1 MSTMNAPVPV
11 SLTPIGVVRSPFRE
25 KFGVPRQAGLAPAAE
40 ARVELYPPYD
50 EDATVAGLEAF
61 SHLWLIF
68 HFHHTE
74 AQGWRATVRP
84 PRLGG
89 NAKVGVYASR
99 SPFRPN
105 PLGLSAVELLGIE
118 RQGGRLSLR
127 IAGADLVDGTPV
139 FDIKPYLTY
148 ADSLP
153 DARAGYADEAP
164 MATCEVRFS
173 PEAQVA
179 LAARRRSYPQL
190 EQLIVQVLQ
199 ADPRPAYRG
208 SAAQARRYGMRLLDF
223 DLRWRVEED
232 GVVVEALADLDGP
245 AS

>member
-1 MSTMNAPVPV
+1 MGPMNAPVPV
-11 SLTPIGVVRSPFRE
+11 SLTPIGIVRSPFRE
-25 KFGVPRQAGLAPAAE
+25 KFGVPRQAGLAPAAL

-50 EDATVAGLEAF
+50 EAAAVVGLEAF
-61 SHLWLIF
+61 SHVWLIF

-74 AQGWRATVRP
+74 AQGWRSTVRP

-127 IAGADLVDGTPV
+127 IAGADLIDGTPV

-153 DARAGYADEAP
+153 DARSGFAEAAP
-164 MATCEVRFS
+164 AAKGEVRFS
-173 PEAQVA
+173 PAAKAA
-179 LAARRRSYPQL
+179 LAARRTSFPQL
-190 EQLIVQVLQ
+190 EQLIQQVLQ
-199 ADPRPAYRG
+199 ADPRPAYRNG
-208 SAAQARRYGMRLLDF
+208 APEARRYGMRLLDF
-223 DLRWRVEED
+223 DLRWRVEER
-232 GVVVEALADLDGP
+232 GVVVEALAEIGGSP
-245 AS
+245 P